1 MFRLTRQDYLTG
13 IRRVIASK
21 YAQEVETQGRLE
33 CSKSHFMNQS
43 LLTCNSIT
51 LGNVMDDEQK
61 AAYQQLL
68 KKRSET
74 LKKTSTDQAKK

>member
-33 CSKSHFMNQS
+33 CCKV
-43 LLTCNSIT
+43 T
-51 LGNVMDDEQK
+51 L
-61 AAYQQLL
+61 
-68 KKRSET
+68 
-74 LKKTSTDQAKK
+74 